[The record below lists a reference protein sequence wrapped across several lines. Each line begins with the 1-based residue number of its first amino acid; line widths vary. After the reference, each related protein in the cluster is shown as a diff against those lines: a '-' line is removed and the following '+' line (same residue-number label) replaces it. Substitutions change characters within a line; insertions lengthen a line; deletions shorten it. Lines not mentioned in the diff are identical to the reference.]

1 MNNHADIEVRWW
13 ASMTPAF
20 LTAFYFVFHWVEHR
34 NDPATLLAA
43 IGTLAAGVVIT
54 GLFCL
59 PREALRP
66 LTQHEAHTPSTV
78 VESCDQPLVDDDTD
92 FEQALQSFEVSIPP
106 IVFNVRP
113 KVTQP
118 PEDPNPWLE
127 KGRALARGGHY
138 RDALYCFSY
147 VLQWDP
153 CNQDALTAKG
163 GCLLKMN
170 RNDEA
175 LRAFMRA
182 ANVDG
187 TSPMAKEGMIL
198 VLKRLRAATEF

>member
-20 LTAFYFVFHWVEHR
+20 ITACYFVFHWVEHR
-34 NDPATLLAA
+34 DDPSTLLAA

-54 GLFCL
+54 GMFLF
-59 PREALRP
+59 PRELRGKFP
-66 LTQHEAHTPSTV
+66 ITQVRLPAVEEE
-78 VESCDQPLVDDDTD
+78 VESPAEEESELV
-92 FEQALQSFEVSIPP
+92 EALESFEVSLPP
-106 IVFNVRP
+106 MVFDVRP
-113 KVTQP
+113 KPEP

-153 CNQDALTAKG
+153 TNQDALTAKG

-187 TSPMAKEGMIL
+187 TSPLQKEGMVL
-198 VLKRLRAATEF
+198 FLKRLRAATEF